1 MFQRVEDLFCQ
12 TVRDA
17 RYFSNFLDAG
27 LLAAPCSPPIYFSS
41 IWRRFGPTP
50 SIVSSELVLFTF
62 ARFFTMSGNRMI
74 VRFIADVLDYVQSGR
89 IRRQAKPLAF
99 RFKE

>member
-12 TVRDA
+12 SVRDA
-17 RYFSNFLDAG
+17 RYFGNFFDAG
-27 LLAAPCSPPIYFSS
+27 LLQPLQPPMYFSS

-62 ARFFTMSGNRMI
+62 ARFLRCPE
-74 VRFIADVLDYVQSGR
+74 IA
-89 IRRQAKPLAF
+89 
-99 RFKE
+99 